1 VTVANYLTDNDLNA
15 AAFGLAHSMLT
26 MCDRNG
32 LGPDI
37 IGVPDQMDVDVFRR
51 SFEIDAELYM
61 SMNPDRLV
69 EEYDEIREAA
79 SKNGPTADPNSVV
92 ERAKIDLEAI
102 WQGEAADAFVIQLG
116 RVQNCITS
124 QHEYTLVAAQAVGMM
139 YAVSV
144 SFRASC
150 HDLMSQTSIVC
161 DVIADKLAPQPTN
174 WSKVAVDIA
183 GKVIDVVKNPTQIAD
198 MAIDELLNL
207 VGKATEEKPVEGAEA
222 VPVINGYVDA
232 RDRLFESY
240 EQALGSIKDWVSARR
255 NEYLGL
261 ADDMIP
267 EPLPPYADVDSPD
280 FSYERFFYLDHAPGD
295 HAPEVDRER
304 QRYVEEKTD
313 PHGVIAA
320 WLAGNG

>member
-1 VTVANYLTDNDLNA
+1 LTVANFITNNDLSS

-32 LGPDI
+32 IGPDI
-37 IGVPDQMDVDVFRR
+37 IGVPDQMDVEVFRR

-61 SMNPDRLV
+61 SMDPVRLV
-69 EEYDEIREAA
+69 EEYDEIRVAA
-79 SKNGPTADPNSVV
+79 NQNGPTADPNGII

-116 RVQNCITS
+116 RVQGCIST
-124 QHEYTLVAAQAVGMM
+124 QHEYALVAAQAVGMM

-161 DVIADKLAPQPTN
+161 DAVADKLAPQPTN
-174 WSKVAVDIA
+174 WAKVTVDIA
-183 GKVIDVVKNPTQIAD
+183 GKVIDVVKNPAQIAD

-207 VGKATEEKPVEGAEA
+207 VGNATDDKPVAGAEA
-222 VPVINGYVDA
+222 IPVINGYVDA

-255 NEYLGL
+255 GEYVGL
-261 ADDMIP
+261 DDALP
-267 EPLPPYADVDSPD
+267 QPLPAYADVDSPD

-295 HAPEVDRER
+295 YAPEVDRER
-304 QRYVEEKTD
+304 QKYVEEKSD
-313 PHGVIAA
+313 PDGVIAQR
-320 WLAGNG
+320 LAGRG